1 MSGTGRH
8 IVDTP
13 ESCCYPRS
21 ADSLHTMQLHTYGKG
36 ILREHPYGCDKHWAV
51 GLLEKSDC
59 WTYFVQIRR
68 IQTVLYFRTE
78 AAFARCWSM
87 KTRPLTPQAEGP
99 QFRR

>member
-1 MSGTGRH
+1 MSDTGHRIVGTL
-8 IVDTP
+8 

-21 ADSLHTMQLHTYGKG
+21 ADSVHTMQLHTYGKG

-59 WTYFVQIRR
+59 STHSVQIRR

-78 AAFARCWSM
+78 AAFAMRWSM
-87 KTRPLTPQAEGP
+87 KKRRLTRRVEEL
-99 QFRR
+99 QFRH